1 MSSPLAIGA
10 VSAVLRNLLD
20 NGLVDISGALGPVTV
35 SAIAPDRIDLDAADA
50 SPRLNLFMHHAGENA
65 AWRNRELPSRN
76 ALGDRITNP
85 PLALDL
91 DYLVTAYGFADLQA
105 EILLG
110 YAMHILHERPMLD
123 RAAIRRA
130 LDPSPLDVSMLPP
143 AFQALVAADLA
154 DQFEAVRI
162 TPVPMSSDEMSK
174 IWSAVKTHYRPSAAY
189 RVSVLLIET
198 TRAAR
203 SSLPVLSRGIV
214 DEDTGRDR
222 GVVVQPDLLPP
233 GPTLLKVVPPLQQS
247 AARLADMVSVGGVRL
262 NGANVRARLRHR
274 LVDAPLDLPALVAV
288 GGRSA
293 SFVLPADGAAHA
305 GLPAGLW
312 QLSFVL
318 TPAGEAVER
327 ETNMLPLLLAPDP
340 AIVADAVLGLNAV
353 QIQRV
358 AGVVSVRLFARP
370 QVRPE
375 QTAVLALGTHTAV
388 AARRVA
394 AGDALEFSFAPA
406 VPAGSAWLR
415 LRVDGVDSLLV
426 DKNAVPP
433 RFRPEHQVAVP
444 A

>member
-20 NGLVDISGALGPVTV
+20 NGLVDISGTLGPVTV
-35 SAIAPDRIDLDAADA
+35 STIAPDRIDLDAADA
-50 SPRLNLFMHHAGENA
+50 SPRLNLFLHHAGENA

-76 ALGDRITNP
+76 ALGDRTANP

-143 AFQALVAADLA
+143 AFQALAASDVA
-154 DQFEAVRI
+154 DQFEAIRI
-162 TPVPMSSDEMSK
+162 TPVPMSGDEMSK
-174 IWSAVKTHYRPSAAY
+174 LWSALKTHYRPSAAY
-189 RVSVLLIET
+189 RVGVLLIEA

-203 SSLPVLSRGIV
+203 SALPVLSRGVV
-214 DEDTGRDR
+214 DAATGRDR
-222 GVVVQPDLLPP
+222 GIAVQPDLLPP
-233 GPTLLKVVPPLQQS
+233 GPTLLKVVPPLNQG
-247 AARLADMVSVGGVRL
+247 AARLGDGVTVEGVRL
-262 NGANVRARLRHR
+262 AGANVRARLRHR
-274 LVDAPLDLPALVAV
+274 LVDDPVDLPATVAA

-293 SFVLPADGAAHA
+293 TFTLPADAAAHT
-305 GLPAGLW
+305 GLPAGQW

-318 TPAGEAVER
+318 TPPGEAAER
-327 ETNMLPLLLAPDP
+327 ETNSLPLLLAPDA
-340 AIVADAVLGLNAV
+340 AIAADAALGLAAV
-353 QIQRV
+353 DIQRTTGAV
-358 AGVVSVRLFARP
+358 TVRLFARP

-375 QTAVLALGTHTAV
+375 QPAVLALGTHTAV
-388 AARRVA
+388 AARRTA
-394 AGDALEFSFAPA
+394 AADALVFVFAPEL
-406 VPAGSAWLR
+406 PAGAAWLR

-426 DKNAVPP
+426 DKAASPP
-433 RFRPEHQVAVP
+433 RFRPGQQVMVP